1 MEWKKR
7 KDKARVD
14 KRWRKEQGG
23 KRASGERRKVDRQCG
38 RRGENK
44 DKGGRE
50 EKSRK
55 KSIKWKKSGR
65 WKGEMEEERR

>member
-23 KRASGERRKVDRQCG
+23 KRVSGERRKVDRQCG
-38 RRGENK
+38 
-44 DKGGRE
+44 
-50 EKSRK
+50 
-55 KSIKWKKSGR
+55 
-65 WKGEMEEERR
+65 